1 MFRVLSNKQ
10 QGYVL
15 NKVIRSDDQRSVAKS
30 VRLKDCSLFDSIK
43 IS

>member
-1 MFRVLSNKQ
+1 MSRVLSNIQ

-15 NKVIRSDDQRSVAKS
+15 NKVIRSGDPRSVAEA
-30 VRLKDCSLFDSIK
+30 VRLKECSLFDSIK